1 MAPSSLGGRSGL
13 VESSLSPMTVSLAG
27 VVGMAASIVIL
38 DRSKSG
44 KVDSTCLR
52 QFSNPVS

>member
-44 KVDSTCLR
+44 K
-52 QFSNPVS
+52 